1 MSFRTI
7 RSINDLTGNR
17 RAKSSSEVTIG
28 GETDAPGIEIG
39 DDSVLD
45 YSEFGRVIKGV

>member
-7 RSINDLTGNR
+7 RSINDLSSDR
-17 RAKSSSEVTIG
+17 RAKLTSEVTIG
-28 GETDAPGIEIG
+28 RKTDIPGTKIG

-45 YSEFGRVIKGV
+45 CSEFGRVIKGV